1 MATALGRA
9 ARGHHLEGIRSVA
22 AAAFTLN
29 RWLKRDQFPSL
40 NKTCYSFFAKKE
52 DIFCPTPTDI
62 NMEKFYRN
70 INALL
75 DFSFYFKHSISMR

>member
-1 MATALGRA
+1 MVTAPGRA
-9 ARGHHLEGIRSVA
+9 AHGYHLKGVRSVA
-22 AAAFTLN
+22 AAFALN

-40 NKTCYSFFAKKE
+40 NKTCYSSLQKKKT
-52 DIFCPTPTDI
+52 FSNPTPT
-62 NMEKFYRN
+62 NVNTEKFYRN